1 MKGVEEGDGAPAA
14 GDLSSVLS
22 LLPNQGIRELK

>member
-1 MKGVEEGDGAPAA
+1 MKGVEEGEEARAP